1 MSKTAKK
8 NLNKYPK
15 RSKRSKKTKRSV
27 KSKRVKR
34 SNYHGGSETEKG
46 IGQKFMDVMRGKGM
60 SGKKVGADGRLVP
73 GDARW
78 THSPV
83 LGHALRG
90 VRGKWDKN
98 YKTETIRLGSDQDAI
113 KILPKVTK
121 FVNKKDSEI
130 NSEIRDILNNMYPN
144 RPPFDHTII
153 RTITSILIEILRP
166 LVVNKR
172 DSVGENFLT
181 S

>member
-1 MSKTAKK
+1 
-8 NLNKYPK
+8 
-15 RSKRSKKTKRSV
+15 V

-34 SNYHGGSETEKG
+34 SNYHGGSEKG
-46 IGQKFMDVMRGKGM
+46 IGQKVMDVMRGKGI
-60 SGKKVGADGRLVP
+60 SGKKIGADGRLVP

-83 LGHALRG
+83 LGDALRLG
-90 VRGKWDKN
+90 RALSKN
-98 YKTETIRLGSDQDAI
+98 YKTETFHLGSDQDAI
-113 KILPKVTK
+113 KILPKVVK

-130 NSEIRDILNNMYPN
+130 DSKIRGILNNMYPN
-144 RPPFDHTII
+144 RSASLMTSSTIE
-153 RTITSILIEILRP
+153 TIKSILIDILRP

-172 DSVGENFLT
+172 DSMMQNFLT